1 MIDHYAGAQLAPD
14 EHYNPYEES
23 TNKDLT
29 DGIWPEFQG
38 QFAQA
43 TSAGQAAWMKQ
54 SILQKQKD
62 LGDLSTLGT
71 KGNIGRFA
79 AGMAFGMVD
88 PINVAAMVASGG
100 TSMLLKATATAAR
113 TAEGV
118 AVAAEAAS
126 RMRPIASGLATA
138 GGLGAATE
146 KLRQN
151 YNFEDDNMGVLTAGL
166 TSMAFAAPFVGLHAH
181 EQAKVSQTA
190 MQEAHAIEAMRKQQ
204 AGEPLAPHEEANLH
218 AYTENLQKAMD
229 VEAGRAEQ
237 AHEAS
242 APDTHMTKDGRSFTV
257 AYNPETYAHEA
268 RDSEGNLIGALDVE
282 SDQAAAAAGGE
293 PAVVSYSNVEPEWRG
308 QGVGAKLYDSFHD
321 MSGGNITPANT
332 SPEAFN
338 VWINKFP
345 EQTERYIRRDAEG
358 LVKKLA
364 SGDFDP
370 ALREASIKGHD
381 EQHPIIGEAFRKALA
396 EVEGGDKWE
405 GMGTAGKTKAPAYEN
420 PVDREV
426 FGMADSVG
434 AARVDPNERIA
445 SLADQPTAMTHL
457 GKVPIRWDFYT
468 HFNKSDNP
476 VFRFLGNKL
485 VKDAIG
491 NDAHE
496 AQGWTASELKSQYRR
511 TLEGNFHLEARRAFD
526 EAAKVRGMNFF
537 KKAAAQ
543 DQFYSDISRV
553 VRGDTEVLK
562 ANPDIA
568 PQLEKAAKAQKD
580 FYVEMRRRMEAAGVE
595 GAEYIPDNPQ
605 YVNRVWKQD
614 NIREAFA
621 KHKEQM
627 YEAVGRAIKLDG
639 VTGGAATAKA
649 KGFMDAVMK
658 LEFSHA
664 MQDIHLYAKD
674 MVTLR
679 EELANSGLKD
689 HEINSLVDLMFDRRG
704 SGEGDAG
711 QAGPLKYRLA
721 LNENHAERMA
731 DGSVFR
737 ISDLFENDSRLL
749 AGRYMNSM
757 GGHLALAEV
766 GIKSRAQFMAKMR
779 EAEQYH
785 GENAM
790 TSGSGKYN
798 RVKQMMQD
806 VYDNITGRPM
816 STQSFNRGDRVLGA
830 MRAWTRSAMLGQLG
844 IPAALEMK
852 NAIGL
857 TSMRA
862 FTQHMPTF
870 GKIIRSMQAGHPP
883 PEGLEAAIHHLTG
896 HGLEHV
902 SAYARQHEI
911 TDFSY
916 DKGLTRFENFSGK
929 LSHAVDHISG
939 NSSATA
945 ATRMMSARMA
955 IQKHIDF
962 AMGKTEMT
970 AKQRERMT
978 HNGVGTDDQ
987 PDVHGALKKYTEM
1000 DGNKV
1005 DNVDYE
1011 KWSREAPE
1019 TYSKFQ
1025 LLLSRE
1031 VRDMIQDHDLGET
1044 IPFMHTTVGKIFSEL
1059 KTFVLVGHAKQFL
1072 KSLHYRDSTTAV
1084 QWMYSFAGAAL
1095 EYSLQNSINYAHDPD
1110 KLAQRLSP
1118 SAIALGA
1125 VSRMAVLGLM
1135 PQVMDTAYQPL
1146 SGGQSL
1152 FANGTANTDNRNIF
1166 LTPSMIEGARL
1177 ATLAQVTGSV
1187 VNPFSTNTITQKEMH
1202 DALGAI
1208 PGGNLY
1214 IMRNVND
1221 MIGSHFPKFK
1231 PRPTE

>member
-1 MIDHYAGAQLAPD
+1 MWRQDSWIPGLIDHYAGAQLAPD
-14 EHYNPYEES
+14 PTYNPYDES
-23 TNKDLT
+23 VTKDLN
-29 DGIWPEFQG
+29 DGVWPEFQG
-38 QFAQA
+38 AFSQA
-43 TSAGQAAWMKQ
+43 TSAGQAAWIKQ
-54 SILQKQKD
+54 NILQKQKD
-62 LGDLSTLGT
+62 LQDLSTLGT
-71 KGNIGRFA
+71 KGNVGRFA
-79 AGMAFGMVD
+79 AGMAFGIVD
-88 PINVAAMVASGG
+88 PINLVAMAASGG
-100 TSMLLKATATAAR
+100 TSLLAR
-113 TAEGV
+113 GAE
-118 AVAAEAAS
+118 VAATVS
-126 RMRPIASGLATA
+126 RARSIATGLGTA
-138 GGLGAATE
+138 GILGAGTE

-151 YNFEDDNMGVLTAGL
+151 YNFEDDKMGVLTAGL

-190 MQEAHAIEAMRKQQ
+190 MQEANAIESLRKQQ
-204 AGEPLAPHEEANLH
+204 AGEPLEPHEEANLH
-218 AYTENLQKAMD
+218 AYTENLKKAMD

-237 AHEAS
+237 THEAPAADS
-242 APDTHMTKDGRSFTV
+242 QSPDGGDSSGAPRELPMMVNGDSHPFTIKGGEVITIEKRPVKGSGAVAPGYTPGEMDPAEFVAKNQAGEEIGHVQFSPNDRALDSEVRKDYRRRGIGTYLYDLAEQHGAVIEGGEKLGTVSPDAMALRAFRDGR
-257 AYNPETYAHEA
+257 EA
-268 RDSEGNLIGALDVE
+268 KATTPLSE
-282 SDQAAAAAGGE
+282 
-293 PAVVSYSNVEPEWRG
+293 
-308 QGVGAKLYDSFHD
+308 
-321 MSGGNITPANT
+321 
-332 SPEAFN
+332 
-338 VWINKFP
+338 
-345 EQTERYIRRDAEG
+345 
-358 LVKKLA
+358 
-364 SGDFDP
+364 
-370 ALREASIKGHD
+370 
-381 EQHPIIGEAFRKALA
+381 
-396 EVEGGDKWE
+396 
-405 GMGTAGKTKAPAYEN
+405 APAYEN
-420 PVDREV
+420 TADRSV

-434 AARVDPNERIA
+434 AARADPNERLA
-445 SLADQPTAMTHL
+445 SLADQPTALTHL

-468 HFNKSDNP
+468 HFNQSENP

-511 TLEGNFHLEARRAFD
+511 TLEGGFHLEARRAFD

-537 KKAAAQ
+537 KKRAAV

-553 VRGDTEVLK
+553 ARGDTDVLK

-568 PQLEKAAKAQKD
+568 AQLERGAKAQKD
-580 FYVEMRRRMEAAGVE
+580 FYTEMRRKMEAAGVE
-595 GAEYIPDNPQ
+595 GAEHIPDNPQ

-621 KHKEQM
+621 KYKDQM
-627 YEAVGRAIKLDG
+627 YEVIGRAIKLEG
-639 VTGGAATAKA
+639 VTGDAATAKA

-679 EELANSGLKD
+679 EELSNSGLKD

-704 SGEGDAG
+704 SKDLDAG
-711 QAGPLKYRLA
+711 QAGPLKARLA
-721 LNENHAERMA
+721 LNENHAEHMK

-779 EAEQYH
+779 EAEQFH
-785 GENAM
+785 TENAM

-816 STQSFNRGDRVLGA
+816 STQSFNRADRVLGA
-830 MRAWTRSAMLGQLG
+830 MRAWTRSVMLGQLG

-862 FTQHMPTF
+862 FMLHVPTF
-870 GKIIRSMQAGHPP
+870 SKIIRSLQAGHAAPG
-883 PEGLEAAIHHLTG
+883 GLEAAIHHLTG

-911 TDFSY
+911 TDYSY
-916 DKGLTRFENFSGK
+916 DRGLTGFENFSGK
-929 LSHAVDHISG
+929 LSHAVDHLSG
-939 NSSATA
+939 NSAATS
-945 ATRMMSARMA
+945 ATRMMSARMV

-962 AMGKTEMT
+962 AVGHKEMT

-987 PDVHGALKKYTEM
+987 PDVHAALKKYTTM

-1031 VRDMIQDHDLGET
+1031 VRDAIQDHDLGET

-1072 KSLHYRDSTTAV
+1072 KGIHYRDSTTAV
-1084 QWMYSFAGAAL
+1084 QWMYSFVGAAL
-1095 EYSLQNSINYAHDPD
+1095 EYSLQNSINYSHDPD

-1125 VSRMAVLGLM
+1125 VSRMAVLGIL

-1177 ATLAQVTGSV
+1177 ATLGQVVGSTI
-1187 VNPFSTNTITQKEMH
+1187 NPFSTNTITEKEMR
-1202 DALGAI
+1202 DALGAV

-1221 MIGSHFPKFK
+1221 MIGSHFPKYK
-1231 PRPTE
+1231 PHPTN

>member
-1 MIDHYAGAQLAPD
+1 MPTPTLQSAIADNSNLVDTSPTAAPVTQQTAPPVDAVTQAQQQEEASYGLTSKDYFQAMWRQDSYIPGLIDHYAGAQLAPD
-14 EHYNPYEES
+14 ESYNPYEES
-23 TNKDLT
+23 VSKDLN

-43 TSAGQAAWMKQ
+43 TSAGQAAWIKQ
-54 SILQKQKD
+54 RILEKQKD
-62 LGDLSTLGT
+62 LQDLSTLGT
-71 KGNIGRFA
+71 KGNVGRFA
-79 AGMAFGMVD
+79 AGMAFGIVD
-88 PINVAAMVASGG
+88 PINLVAMAASGG
-100 TSMLLKATATAAR
+100 TSLLARGALTAAR
-113 TAEGV
+113 TAEGA
-118 AVAAEAAS
+118 AVAAQAAS
-126 RMRPIASGLATA
+126 RLRPIAAGLGTA
-138 GGLGAATE
+138 GALGAGTE
-146 KLRQN
+146 KLRQQ
-151 YNFEDDNMGVLTAGL
+151 YNFEDDSMGVLTAGL

-181 EQAKVSQTA
+181 EQARVSKAA
-190 MQEAHAIEAMRKQQ
+190 MQEANAIEAMRKQQ
-204 AGEPLAPHEEANLH
+204 AGEPLQPHEEEHLH
-218 AYTENLQKAMD
+218 QYSESLQKAMD
-229 VEAGRAEQ
+229 VEAGRAEPTHDPVPAREPLQ
-237 AHEAS
+237 AAEEAPEA
-242 APDTHMTKDGRSFTV
+242 APSV
-257 AYNPETYAHEA
+257 APEVSPVADAAE
-268 RDSEGNLIGALDVE
+268 ALDV
-282 SDQAAAAAGGE
+282 
-293 PAVVSYSNVEPEWRG
+293 
-308 QGVGAKLYDSFHD
+308 D
-321 MSGGNITPANT
+321 MT
-332 SPEAFN
+332 PEA
-338 VWINKFP
+338 
-345 EQTERYIRRDAEG
+345 
-358 LVKKLA
+358 LA
-364 SGDFDP
+364 KVTP
-370 ALREASIKGHD
+370 
-381 EQHPIIGEAFRKALA
+381 
-396 EVEGGDKWE
+396 
-405 GMGTAGKTKAPAYEN
+405 YEN
-420 PVDREV
+420 AEDRAV

-434 AARVDPNERIA
+434 AARVNPNERIA
-445 SLADQPTAMTHL
+445 SLADQPTALTHL
-457 GKVPIRWDFYT
+457 GKVPIRWDFFT
-468 HFNKSDNP
+468 HFNQSGNP
-476 VFRFLGNKL
+476 AFRFLGSKL

-511 TLEGNFHLEARRAFD
+511 TLEGGFHLEARRAFD

-537 KKAAAQ
+537 SKSRFV

-568 PQLEKAAKAQKD
+568 PQLQKAAKAQAD
-580 FYVEMRRRMEAAGVE
+580 FYTEMHRRMVEAGVE
-595 GAEYIPDNPQ
+595 GAEHIPANAQ

-614 NIREAFA
+614 NIREAYA
-621 KHKEQM
+621 KYKDQL
-627 YEAVGRAIKLDG
+627 YEVIGRAIKLDG
-639 VTGGAATAKA
+639 VTGDAATAKA

-664 MQDIHLYAKD
+664 MQDINLYAKD

-679 EELANSGLKD
+679 EELTNSGLGN
-689 HEINSLVDLMFDRRG
+689 HEINSLVDLLFERKG
-704 SGEGDAG
+704 TGELDAG
-711 QAGPLKYRLA
+711 QAGPLKFRMA
-721 LNENHAERMA
+721 LNENHAEKMS

-737 ISDLFENDSRLL
+737 ISDLFENDSRIL

-757 GGHLALAEV
+757 GGHLALAEI

-779 EAEQYH
+779 EADKFHE
-785 GENAM
+785 ENAM
-790 TSGSGKYN
+790 TSGATKHN

-816 STQSFNRGDRVLGA
+816 STQSFNRGDRVAAAG
-830 MRAWTRSAMLGQLG
+830 RAWTRSAMLGQLG

-862 FTQHMPTF
+862 FMMHMPTF
-870 GKIIRSMQAGHPP
+870 SKIIRSLQAGHTPP
-883 PEGLEAAIHHLTG
+883 AELDVAIHHLTG
-896 HGLEHV
+896 HGLEQV

-911 TDFSY
+911 TEFSY
-916 DKGLTRFENFSGK
+916 DRGLTGFENFTGK
-929 LSHAVDHISG
+929 LSHAVDNLSG
-939 NSSATA
+939 NSAATA
-945 ATRMMSARMA
+945 ATRRMSARMA

-962 AMGKTEMT
+962 AMGHKEMT

-978 HNGVGTDDQ
+978 HNGVSTDDQ
-987 PDVHGALKKYTEM
+987 PDVHAALKKYTTM

-1044 IPFMHTTVGKIFSEL
+1044 IPFMHTTVGKIFAEL

-1072 KSLHYRDSTTAV
+1072 KSIHYRDSTTAV

-1095 EYSLQNSINYAHDPD
+1095 EYSLQNSMNYAHDPD

-1118 SAIALGA
+1118 TAIALGA
-1125 VSRMAVLGLM
+1125 VSRMAVLGLL

-1152 FANGTANTDNRNIF
+1152 FANGTANTDNRNLF

-1177 ATLAQVTGSV
+1177 ATLAQVTGSTL
-1187 VNPFSTNTITQKEMH
+1187 NPFSTNTITQKEMR

-1221 MIGSHFPKFK
+1221 MISSQFPKFK
-1231 PRPTE
+1231 PRPE

>member
-1 MIDHYAGAQLAPD
+1 VDAVTQARQREDASAGLTGDDYLGAMWRQDSWIPGMIDHYAGAQLAPD

-23 TNKDLT
+23 TNKALT

-71 KGNIGRFA
+71 KGNVGRFA

-237 AHEAS
+237 AHEAPAAVHA
-242 APDTHMTKDGRSFTV
+242 APIDGAEVAPREAPQVDVPEHLNDTV
-257 AYNPETYAHEA
+257 
-268 RDSEGNLIGALDVE
+268 
-282 SDQAAAAAGGE
+282 
-293 PAVVSYSNVEPEWRG
+293 
-308 QGVGAKLYDSFHD
+308 
-321 MSGGNITPANT
+321 
-332 SPEAFN
+332 SPE
-338 VWINKFP
+338 
-345 EQTERYIRRDAEG
+345 E
-358 LVKKLA
+358 LA
-364 SGDFDP
+364 
-370 ALREASIKGHD
+370 K
-381 EQHPIIGEAFRKALA
+381 
-396 EVEGGDKWE
+396 
-405 GMGTAGKTKAPAYEN
+405 TAPYEN
-420 PVDREV
+420 TADREV

-511 TLEGNFHLEARRAFD
+511 TLEGGFHLEARRAFD
-526 EAAKVRGMNFF
+526 DAAKVRGMNFF
-537 KKAAAQ
+537 KKRAAV

-568 PQLEKAAKAQKD
+568 PQLQRAAKAQTD
-580 FYVEMRRRMEAAGVE
+580 FYGEMHRRMVEAGVE
-595 GAEYIPDNPQ
+595 GAENIPANAQ

-627 YEAVGRAIKLDG
+627 YEAIGRAIKLDG
-639 VTGGAATAKA
+639 VTGEAATAKA

-929 LSHAVDHISG
+929 LSHAVDHLSG

-987 PDVHGALKKYTEM
+987 PDVHAALKKYTEM

-1214 IMRNVND
+1214 VMRNVND

-1231 PRPTE
+1231 PRPTN

>member
-1 MIDHYAGAQLAPD
+1 
-14 EHYNPYEES
+14 
-23 TNKDLT
+23 
-29 DGIWPEFQG
+29 
-38 QFAQA
+38 
-43 TSAGQAAWMKQ
+43 
-54 SILQKQKD
+54 
-62 LGDLSTLGT
+62 
-71 KGNIGRFA
+71 
-79 AGMAFGMVD
+79 
-88 PINVAAMVASGG
+88 
-100 TSMLLKATATAAR
+100 
-113 TAEGV
+113 
-118 AVAAEAAS
+118 
-126 RMRPIASGLATA
+126 
-138 GGLGAATE
+138 
-146 KLRQN
+146 
-151 YNFEDDNMGVLTAGL
+151 
-166 TSMAFAAPFVGLHAH
+166 
-181 EQAKVSQTA
+181 
-190 MQEAHAIEAMRKQQ
+190 
-204 AGEPLAPHEEANLH
+204 
-218 AYTENLQKAMD
+218 
-229 VEAGRAEQ
+229 
-237 AHEAS
+237 
-242 APDTHMTKDGRSFTV
+242 
-257 AYNPETYAHEA
+257 
-268 RDSEGNLIGALDVE
+268 
-282 SDQAAAAAGGE
+282 
-293 PAVVSYSNVEPEWRG
+293 
-308 QGVGAKLYDSFHD
+308 
-321 MSGGNITPANT
+321 
-332 SPEAFN
+332 
-338 VWINKFP
+338 
-345 EQTERYIRRDAEG
+345 
-358 LVKKLA
+358 
-364 SGDFDP
+364 
-370 ALREASIKGHD
+370 
-381 EQHPIIGEAFRKALA
+381 
-396 EVEGGDKWE
+396 
-405 GMGTAGKTKAPAYEN
+405 
-420 PVDREV
+420 
-426 FGMADSVG
+426 
-434 AARVDPNERIA
+434 
-445 SLADQPTAMTHL
+445 
-457 GKVPIRWDFYT
+457 
-468 HFNKSDNP
+468 
-476 VFRFLGNKL
+476 
-485 VKDAIG
+485 
-491 NDAHE
+491 
-496 AQGWTASELKSQYRR
+496 
-511 TLEGNFHLEARRAFD
+511 
-526 EAAKVRGMNFF
+526 
-537 KKAAAQ
+537 
-543 DQFYSDISRV
+543 
-553 VRGDTEVLK
+553 
-562 ANPDIA
+562 
-568 PQLEKAAKAQKD
+568 
-580 FYVEMRRRMEAAGVE
+580 
-595 GAEYIPDNPQ
+595 
-605 YVNRVWKQD
+605 
-614 NIREAFA
+614 
-621 KHKEQM
+621 M
-627 YEAVGRAIKLDG
+627 YEVIGRAIKLEG
-639 VTGGAATAKA
+639 VTGDAATAKA

-664 MQDIHLYAKD
+664 MQDINLYAKD

-679 EELANSGLKD
+679 EELSNSGLKD
-689 HEINSLVDLMFDRRG
+689 HEINSLVDLLFERKAG
-704 SGEGDAG
+704 NAGDAG
-711 QAGPLKYRLA
+711 NPGPLKYRMA

-790 TSGSGKYN
+790 TSGAGKFN

-870 GKIIRSMQAGHPP
+870 SKIIRSMQAGHAA

-911 TDFSY
+911 TDYSY
-916 DKGLTRFENFSGK
+916 DKGLTGFENFSGK
-929 LSHAVDHISG
+929 LSHAVDHLSG

-987 PDVHGALKKYTEM
+987 PDVHAALKKYTEM

-1005 DNVDYE
+1005 DNVNYE

-1135 PQVMDTAYQPL
+1135 PQIMDTAYQPL

-1202 DALGAI
+1202 DALGAL

-1221 MIGSHFPKFK
+1221 MIGSHFPKYK
-1231 PRPTE
+1231 PHPTN

>member
-1 MIDHYAGAQLAPD
+1 
-14 EHYNPYEES
+14 
-23 TNKDLT
+23 
-29 DGIWPEFQG
+29 
-38 QFAQA
+38 
-43 TSAGQAAWMKQ
+43 
-54 SILQKQKD
+54 
-62 LGDLSTLGT
+62 
-71 KGNIGRFA
+71 
-79 AGMAFGMVD
+79 
-88 PINVAAMVASGG
+88 
-100 TSMLLKATATAAR
+100 
-113 TAEGV
+113 
-118 AVAAEAAS
+118 
-126 RMRPIASGLATA
+126 
-138 GGLGAATE
+138 
-146 KLRQN
+146 
-151 YNFEDDNMGVLTAGL
+151 
-166 TSMAFAAPFVGLHAH
+166 
-181 EQAKVSQTA
+181 

-237 AHEAS
+237 AHEA
-242 APDTHMTKDGRSFTV
+242 PVV
-257 AYNPETYAHEA
+257 A
-268 RDSEGNLIGALDVE
+268 
-282 SDQAAAAAGGE
+282 
-293 PAVVSYSNVEPEWRG
+293 
-308 QGVGAKLYDSFHD
+308 
-321 MSGGNITPANT
+321 
-332 SPEAFN
+332 
-338 VWINKFP
+338 
-345 EQTERYIRRDAEG
+345 
-358 LVKKLA
+358 
-364 SGDFDP
+364 
-370 ALREASIKGHD
+370 REAPIEGAEAAPREAPQVDVPEHLNDTVSPD
-381 EQHPIIGEAFRKALA
+381 ELA
-396 EVEGGDKWE
+396 K
-405 GMGTAGKTKAPAYEN
+405 TAPYEN
-420 PVDREV
+420 PADVGKEVIDRSSLGSRKDADTFSDETRSKIAQALADGKKV
-426 FGMADSVG
+426 EYYIEGKPREIVSADGGKLRDAKGQQWGLSNLLMPSPGDHARIEISERAGAFGMADSVG
-434 AARVDPNERIA
+434 AARVDPNEHIA
-445 SLADQPTAMTHL
+445 SLADQPTALTHL

-511 TLEGNFHLEARRAFD
+511 TLEGGFHLEARRAFD

-568 PQLEKAAKAQKD
+568 PQLQRAAKAQSD
-580 FYVEMRRRMEAAGVE
+580 FYTEMHRRMVEAGVE
-595 GAEYIPDNPQ
+595 GAENIPTNAQ

-627 YEAVGRAIKLDG
+627 YEVIGRAIKLEG
-639 VTGGAATAKA
+639 VTGDAATAKA

-664 MQDIHLYAKD
+664 MQDINLYAKD
-674 MVTLR
+674 MKTLR
-679 EELANSGLKD
+679 EELSNSGLKD
-689 HEINSLVDLMFDRRG
+689 HEINSLVDLLFERKAG
-704 SGEGDAG
+704 NAGDAG
-711 QAGPLKYRLA
+711 NPGPLKYRLA
-721 LNENHAERMA
+721 LNENHAERMS

-785 GENAM
+785 GDNAM

-987 PDVHGALKKYTEM
+987 PDVHAALKKYTEM
-1000 DGNKV
+1000 DGSKV

-1221 MIGSHFPKFK
+1221 MIGSHFPKYK

>member
-1 MIDHYAGAQLAPD
+1 MWRQDSWIPGMIDHYAGAQLAPD
-14 EHYNPYEES
+14 EHYNPYDES
-23 TNKDLT
+23 VSKDLN

-38 QFAQA
+38 SFAQA

-54 SILQKQKD
+54 NILQKQRD
-62 LGDLSTLGT
+62 LQDLSTLGT

-79 AGMAFGMVD
+79 AGMAFGVVD
-88 PINVAAMVASGG
+88 PINIAAMLASGG
-100 TSMLLKATATAAR
+100 TSLLVKGAATAAR

-190 MQEAHAIEAMRKQQ
+190 MQEAHAIEALRKQQ
-204 AGEPLAPHEEANLH
+204 AGEPLQPHEEANLH
-218 AYTENLQKAMD
+218 AYTENLKKAMD
-229 VEAGRAEQ
+229 VESGRAEQ
-237 AHEAS
+237 AHEP
-242 APDTHMTKDGRSFTV
+242 APVRED
-257 AYNPETYAHEA
+257 P
-268 RDSEGNLIGALDVE
+268 IQ
-282 SDQAAAAAGGE
+282 QAA
-293 PAVVSYSNVEPEWRG
+293 PEDTAPHLNDT
-308 QGVGAKLYDSFHD
+308 VGPEEMAKV
-321 MSGGNITPANT
+321 TP
-332 SPEAFN
+332 
-338 VWINKFP
+338 
-345 EQTERYIRRDAEG
+345 
-358 LVKKLA
+358 
-364 SGDFDP
+364 
-370 ALREASIKGHD
+370 
-381 EQHPIIGEAFRKALA
+381 
-396 EVEGGDKWE
+396 
-405 GMGTAGKTKAPAYEN
+405 YEN
-420 PVDREV
+420 TADREV

-434 AARVDPNERIA
+434 AARVDPSERIA

-568 PQLEKAAKAQKD
+568 PQLQRAAKAQSD
-580 FYVEMRRRMEAAGVE
+580 FYTEMHRRMVEAGVE
-595 GAEYIPDNPQ
+595 GAENIPANAQ

-627 YEAVGRAIKLDG
+627 YEAIGRAIKLDG
-639 VTGGAATAKA
+639 VTGDAATAKA
-649 KGFMDAVMK
+649 KSFMDAVMK

-679 EELANSGLKD
+679 EELANAGLKD
-689 HEINSLVDLMFDRRG
+689 HEINSLADLMFDRRG
-704 SGEGDAG
+704 SGSGDAG